1 MSGLVLFSFYE
12 YPSGLKNHVI
22 VEKENYTKHILIR
35 FFLSLAVIAFTALW
49 TCIQLNYQYITMGQG
64 QARSAES
71 KQFKS
76 STDQK
81 EELKSTKNPENQ
93 ARSSE
98 TVSLL
103 SKCRE
108 KKRER
113 WGRWGGGAGGGGE
126 TQKQNR
132 EIGIERRE

>member
-1 MSGLVLFSFYE
+1 MVSCYE
-12 YPSGLKNHVI
+12 YPSGLQNHVR
-22 VEKENYTKHILIR
+22 VEKENYAKHILIR
-35 FFLSLAVIAFTALW
+35 VFFLSLAVIAFTALW

-64 QARSAES
+64 QAHSAES
-71 KQFKS
+71 KQLKS

-98 TVSLL
+98 IVSLL

-113 WGRWGGGAGGGGE
+113 EMGKGGGGGRHRSRTE
-126 TQKQNR
+126 K
-132 EIGIERRE
+132 